1 MRLEDAQKIL
11 KRPYVTERTFD
22 QIERENK
29 LCFLVDDR
37 VSKTQIAN
45 AVQPLVDH
53 PMRFLGGEGPAKRG
67 DELIGLWLGPLE
79 PQSAVGRSRIG
90 PDTDLMGGH
99 QSGRA
104 DTPGSVIRSA

>member
-37 VSKTQIAN
+37 VTKRQIA
-45 AVQPLVDH
+45 
-53 PMRFLGGEGPAKRG
+53 
-67 DELIGLWLGPLE
+67 
-79 PQSAVGRSRIG
+79 SAVEALYEVKVMAVNTARTVKGKKAFVRLSEEN
-90 PDTDLMGGH
+90 
-99 QSGRA
+99 
-104 DTPGSVIRSA
+104 SAASLATKLGLV

>member
-29 LCFLVDDR
+29 LCFIVDDR

-45 AVQPLVDH
+45 AVLALYEVEVDAVNTSRTIKGKKAFV
-53 PMRFLGGEGPAKRG
+53 RFLEAGKAA
-67 DELIGLWLGPLE
+67 ELATKLGL
-79 PQSAVGRSRIG
+79 V
-90 PDTDLMGGH
+90 
-99 QSGRA
+99 
-104 DTPGSVIRSA
+104 

>member
-22 QIERENK
+22 QIEKENK

-45 AVQPLVDH
+45 AVQALYEVKVETVNTARTIRGKKAFVRFAVTGKAAELATKLGLV
-53 PMRFLGGEGPAKRG
+53 
-67 DELIGLWLGPLE
+67 
-79 PQSAVGRSRIG
+79 
-90 PDTDLMGGH
+90 
-99 QSGRA
+99 
-104 DTPGSVIRSA
+104 

>member
-37 VSKTQIAN
+37 VSKTQIAA
-45 AVQPLVDH
+45 AVQALYEVQVDAVNTSRTIKGKKAFVSLTEAGKAAELATKLGLV
-53 PMRFLGGEGPAKRG
+53 
-67 DELIGLWLGPLE
+67 
-79 PQSAVGRSRIG
+79 
-90 PDTDLMGGH
+90 
-99 QSGRA
+99 
-104 DTPGSVIRSA
+104 